1 MPKFK
6 LQPAPTFRAP
16 VEIPVPGEGRSKVLF
31 DFKYRDRDAMK
42 EFLEK
47 VGNTETQLSDTDL
60 IMEMCTG
67 WELTDPF
74 NRESVDLLV
83 RNYIQAGSAIFEKY
97 LDEHTSSKA
106 REKN

>member
-1 MPKFK
+1 M
-6 LQPAPTFRAP
+6 
-16 VEIPVPGEGRSKVLF
+16 
-31 DFKYRDRDAMK
+31 
-42 EFLEK
+42 
-47 VGNTETQLSDTDL
+47 SDTDL

-83 RNYIQAGSAIFEKY
+83 RNYIQAGNAIFETY